1 MIHRGFFVEIGA
13 ADFDHL
19 GSLARNGWSGII
31 AEPVPQHAKSLRA
44 TLMGFQVKVVEAAIS
59 DLNGELEM
67 AVSEGDGWVRGISH
81 VVSPNHAGTRLSD
94 FPDNTHLFPDRITVK
109 AMTLDTLLRETYGA
123 IDFMKIDA
131 EGHELNILRNYSWRI
146 KPKALKVE
154 HKHVDD
160 AELKAILEAQGYIV
174 WREVDDLYAV
184 C

>member
-1 MIHRGFFVEIGA
+1 MTHRGFFVEIGA
-13 ADFDHL
+13 ANFDHL
-19 GSLARNGWSGII
+19 GQLARNGWSGII
-31 AEPVPQHAKSLRA
+31 VEPVPEYADFLRSN
-44 TLMGFQVKVVEAAIS
+44 LLGFPVQIVEAAIS

-67 AVSEGDGWVRGISH
+67 AVSEGEGWVRGISH

-109 AMTLDTLLRETYGA
+109 AMTLDTLLRETNGA

-131 EGHELNILRNYSWRI
+131 EGHELNILRHYSWRL
-146 KPKALKVE
+146 KPKTIKVE

-160 AELKAILEAQGYIV
+160 AELQAILVAQGYIV